1 MGEKEED
8 KEATKRK
15 AEDDKL
21 EPVPVSAEKVAKLKE
36 GQEETKEAETA
47 EAEKAWTSCSAAVQ
61 IPNDIISSENSIQ
74 PLQRRHTTNTTTTS
88 IMGPSPQY
96 SEERRSQSPFEAHC
110 DVGS

>member
-1 MGEKEED
+1 MMFSYLQED

-47 EAEKAWTSCSAAVQ
+47 EAEKA
-61 IPNDIISSENSIQ
+61 
-74 PLQRRHTTNTTTTS
+74 
-88 IMGPSPQY
+88 
-96 SEERRSQSPFEAHC
+96 
-110 DVGS
+110 

>member
-1 MGEKEED
+1 MFLQGLLTCSYLQED

-47 EAEKAWTSCSAAVQ
+47 EAEKA
-61 IPNDIISSENSIQ
+61 
-74 PLQRRHTTNTTTTS
+74 
-88 IMGPSPQY
+88 
-96 SEERRSQSPFEAHC
+96 
-110 DVGS
+110 